1 MTDARKEDYWTSLGS
16 EDGEE
21 DGDDLPTV
29 RDRIVAQLDATE
41 IHGVLGTFRNG
52 ETFYLVISHSTDREG
67 VGPVLDLRTVVV
79 DLPDETVRV
88 TDNNLWVPQDSDVA
102 GGLARLLARTQGDLS
117 GSVDADADP
126 LTHSSAEDVD
136 VEDLLDREV
145 ADDYEPPETRE
156 WGFGEGP
163 PPQIDVLDRRLD
175 AAGISTDER
184 YNMLEFGDK
193 APFNHD
199 LWARDDLAGNYGVY
213 ATSDDALVLVDVDN
227 PDALD
232 QDLPETFAVSSPH
245 GSEERAHHYY
255 HVGDLDAVREALGKW
270 NFGPT
275 WGDVRTQNQYV
286 VGPGSQLD
294 GCRKSGC
301 STCSRPDGGYYGIV
315 EDREIAQVS
324 AEWLVDLLDADPAV
338 SGGDGR

>member
-1 MTDARKEDYWTSLGS
+1 MSDDSGQAMREDYWSSLDAG
-16 EDGEE
+16 DQ
-21 DGDDLPTV
+21 DDDLPTV

-88 TDNNLWVPQDSDVA
+88 TDNNLWVPRDRDVA
-102 GGLARLLARTQGDLS
+102 GGLAQLLARSQADLA
-117 GSVDADADP
+117 GSVDADAPP
-126 LTHSSAEDVD
+126 LVETASEDVD
-136 VEDLLDREV
+136 AVDLLDREV
-145 ADDYEPPETRE
+145 ADDYEPPEQRE

-163 PPQIDVLDRRLD
+163 PPEIDNLDKRLRDAGIDV
-175 AAGISTDER
+175 SER

-213 ATSDDALVLVDVDN
+213 ATSEDPLVLLDVDD

-245 GSEERAHHYY
+245 GSDDRAHHYY
-255 HVGDLDAVREALGKW
+255 AVENFEQVVGEFGKR
-270 NFGPT
+270 NFGPS
-275 WGDVRTQNQYV
+275 WGEIRTSNQYV

-294 GCRKSGC
+294 GCRKGGC
-301 STCSRPDGGYYGIV
+301 RDCSRPDGGRYEIV
-315 EDREIAQVS
+315 ADVEIETVGAD
-324 AEWLVDLLDADPAV
+324 WLIDLLDASGV
-338 SGGDGR
+338 SR